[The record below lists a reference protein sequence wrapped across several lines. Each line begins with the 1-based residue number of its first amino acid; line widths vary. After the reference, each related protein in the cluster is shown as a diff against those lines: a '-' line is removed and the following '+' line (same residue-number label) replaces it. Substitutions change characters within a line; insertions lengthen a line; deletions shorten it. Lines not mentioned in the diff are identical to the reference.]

1 MLKGASLWHLTCFW
15 NWFSGLGSPQ
25 GVDVAFWLSRG
36 HPSPALQSSPTDHTL
51 APFSN
56 QMTERKGS
64 KRIISQNLLA
74 HLLSSMLLTL
84 EMYKMCK
91 NILGLCDVCVHAP
104 PTHTRV
110 PLVLHAMRAALPS
123 GFSTLSGLSG
133 LVSPTEVR
141 PSFTGGICWCL
152 ELEFRFADTETDL
165 LVVSKENMAFKW
177 AAEDIV
183 LVASGWLWVQLE
195 AWEIKMLQRTY
206 RDRKQIRGAQ
216 GLRLRRR
223 RLIPRDTEYLDVRN
237 ICLDWGGGYLIV

>member
-104 PTHTRV
+104 PPTHTCAV
-110 PLVLHAMRAALPS
+110 GTPCHE
-123 GFSTLSGLSG
+123 G
-133 LVSPTEVR
+133 R
-141 PSFTGGICWCL
+141 PSFWLLYLVRLVWACQPNWSQAKFHG
-152 ELEFRFADTETDL
+152 RNL
-165 LVVSKENMAFKW
+165 LV
-177 AAEDIV
+177 
-183 LVASGWLWVQLE
+183 SGAGVQVC
-195 AWEIKMLQRTY
+195 WHGDWSVGCQQR
-206 RDRKQIRGAQ
+206 KHGF
-216 GLRLRRR
+216 
-223 RLIPRDTEYLDVRN
+223 
-237 ICLDWGGGYLIV
+237 